1 MVIPSTNGRNGTGQF
16 TIGNQHGKGNPHFAK
31 VAAIRSAVF
40 KSVTPA
46 TVKGLVKSLIDQ
58 AMAGDIAA
66 AKLILPY
73 LIGQPATAKELEAET
88 EAEPITIDYMTD
100 EELQAVA
107 QGKYKPGRKYVY
119 DHVFEVIETVVTRSD
134 LVPPS

>member
-1 MVIPSTNGRNGTGQF
+1 MAVPSTNGRNGSGQF
-16 TIGNQHGKGNPHFAK
+16 ATGNKHGKGNPLFGK
-31 VAAIRSAVF
+31 VATLRSAVL

-73 LIGQPATAKELEAET
+73 LIGQPATAKELEAE
-88 EAEPITIDYMTD
+88 ADSEPIAMDRMTD
-100 EELQAVA
+100 EELQAHI
-107 QGKYKPGRKYVY
+107 QGIYKPGR
-119 DHVFEVIETVVTRSD
+119 DHVFNVIDVVETVVSSRN
-134 LVPPS
+134 

>member
-1 MVIPSTNGRNGTGQF
+1 MVTPSTNGRNGSGQF
-16 TIGNQHGKGNPHFAK
+16 ATGNKHGKGNPLFGK
-31 VAAIRSAVF
+31 VSTLRSAAL

-46 TVKGLVKSLIDQ
+46 TVKGLIKSLIDQ
-58 AMAGDIAA
+58 ATAGDIAA

-73 LIGQPATAKELEAET
+73 LIGQPATAKELEAEIDS
-88 EAEPITIDYMTD
+88 EPITIDHMTD
-100 EELQAVA
+100 EELQAFA

>member
-1 MVIPSTNGRNGTGQF
+1 MVTPSTNGRNGSGQF
-16 TIGNQHGKGNPHFAK
+16 ATGNKHGKGNPLFGK
-31 VAAIRSAVF
+31 VATLRSAVL

-73 LIGQPATAKELEAET
+73 LIGQPATAKEMEAES
-88 EAEPITIDYMTD
+88 EPITIDHMTN
-100 EELQAVA
+100 EELQAFA

-119 DHVFEVIETVVTRSD
+119 DTVFEVVETVVSSRN
-134 LVPPS
+134 

>member
-1 MVIPSTNGRNGTGQF
+1 MVTPSTNGRNGSGQF
-16 TIGNQHGKGNPHFAK
+16 TTGNQHGKGNPLFGK
-31 VAAIRSAVF
+31 VATLRSAVL

-73 LIGQPATAKELEAET
+73 LIGQPATAKEMEAEA
-88 EAEPITIDYMTD
+88 EAEPTTIDYMTD

-119 DHVFEVIETVVTRSD
+119 DTVFEVVETVVSRPE

>member
-1 MVIPSTNGRNGTGQF
+1 MVTPSTNGRNGSGQF
-16 TIGNQHGKGNPHFAK
+16 TTGNQHGKGNPLFGK
-31 VAAIRSAVF
+31 VATLRSAVL

-73 LIGQPATAKELEAET
+73 LIGQPATAKEMEAES
-88 EAEPITIDYMTD
+88 EPITIDHMTN
-100 EELQAVA
+100 EELQAFA

-119 DHVFEVIETVVTRSD
+119 DTVFEVVETVVSSRN
-134 LVPPS
+134 

>member
-1 MVIPSTNGRNGTGQF
+1 MAVPSTNGRNGSGQF
-16 TIGNQHGKGNPHFAK
+16 ATGNKHGKGNPLFGK
-31 VAAIRSAVF
+31 VATLRLAVL

-73 LIGQPATAKELEAET
+73 LIGQPATAKELET
-88 EAEPITIDYMTD
+88 EADSEPIAMDRMTD
-100 EELQAVA
+100 EELQAHI
-107 QGKYKPGRKYVY
+107 QGIYKPGR
-119 DHVFEVIETVVTRSD
+119 DHVFNVIDVVETVVSSRN
-134 LVPPS
+134 

>member
-1 MVIPSTNGRNGTGQF
+1 MAVPSTNGRNGSGQF
-16 TIGNQHGKGNPHFAK
+16 ATGNKHSKGNPLFGK
-31 VAAIRSAVF
+31 VATLRSAVL
-40 KSVTPA
+40 KSVTSA

-73 LIGQPATAKELEAET
+73 LIGQPATAKELEAEI
-88 EAEPITIDYMTD
+88 EEEPITLDYMTD
-100 EELQAVA
+100 DELKAYI

-119 DHVFEVIETVVTRSD
+119 DHVFEVVETVVSSRN
-134 LVPPS
+134 

>member
-1 MVIPSTNGRNGTGQF
+1 MVTPSTNGRNGSGQF
-16 TIGNQHGKGNPHFAK
+16 TTGNRHGKGNPLFGK
-31 VAAIRSAVF
+31 VATLRSAVL
-40 KSVTPA
+40 KSVTPT

-73 LIGQPATAKELEAET
+73 LIGQPATAKELEAEI
-88 EAEPITIDYMTD
+88 ESEPVIMDRMTD
-100 EELQAVA
+100 EELQAHI
-107 QGKYKPGRKYVY
+107 QGIYKPGR
-119 DHVFEVIETVVTRSD
+119 DHVFNVIDVVETVVTRPE

>member
-1 MVIPSTNGRNGTGQF
+1 MVTPSTNGRNGLGQF
-16 TIGNQHGKGNPHFAK
+16 TTGNRHGKGNPLFGK
-31 VAAIRSAVF
+31 VATLRSAVL

-73 LIGQPATAKELEAET
+73 LIGQPATAKELEP
-88 EAEPITIDYMTD
+88 EADTEPIVMDRMTD
-100 EELQAVA
+100 EELQAHI
-107 QGKYKPGRKYVY
+107 QGIYKPGR
-119 DHVFEVIETVVTRSD
+119 DHVFNVIDVVETVVTSRN
-134 LVPPS
+134 

>member
-1 MVIPSTNGRNGTGQF
+1 MATPSTNGRNGSGQF
-16 TIGNQHGKGNPHFAK
+16 ATGNKHGKGNPLFGK
-31 VAAIRSAVF
+31 VATLRSAVL

-73 LIGQPATAKELEAET
+73 LIGLPATAKELEAE
-88 EAEPITIDYMTD
+88 ADSEPIAMDRMTD
-100 EELQAVA
+100 EELQAHI
-107 QGKYKPGRKYVY
+107 QGIYKPGR
-119 DHVFEVIETVVTRSD
+119 DHVFNVIDVVETVVSSRN
-134 LVPPS
+134 

>member
-1 MVIPSTNGRNGTGQF
+1 MATPSTNGRNGSGQF
-16 TIGNQHGKGNPHFAK
+16 TTGNRHGKGNPHFAK

-46 TVKGLVKSLIDQ
+46 TVKGLVKALIER
-58 AMAGDIAA
+58 AKAGDIAA

-73 LIGQPATAKELEAET
+73 VIGQPVTAKEIEAEID
-88 EAEPITIDYMTD
+88 AAPVTIDYMTD

-107 QGKYKPGRKYVY
+107 QGKYQPGRKYVY
-119 DHVFEVIETVVTRSD
+119 DTVVEVVEVV
-134 LVPPS
+134 VPSRN

>member
-1 MVIPSTNGRNGTGQF
+1 MAVPSTNGRNGSGQF
-16 TIGNQHGKGNPHFAK
+16 ATGNKHGKGNPLFGK
-31 VAAIRSAVF
+31 VATLRSAVL

-73 LIGQPATAKELEAET
+73 LIGQPATAKELET
-88 EAEPITIDYMTD
+88 EADSEPIAMDRMTD
-100 EELQAVA
+100 EELQAHI
-107 QGKYKPGRKYVY
+107 QGIYKPGR
-119 DHVFEVIETVVTRSD
+119 DHVFNVIDVVETVVSSRN
-134 LVPPS
+134 